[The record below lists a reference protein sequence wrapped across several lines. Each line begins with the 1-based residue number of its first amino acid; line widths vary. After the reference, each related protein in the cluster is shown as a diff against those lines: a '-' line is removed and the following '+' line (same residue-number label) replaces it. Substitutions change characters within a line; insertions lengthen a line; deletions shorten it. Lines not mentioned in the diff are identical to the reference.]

1 MKIAI
6 SSTGPSLDDQID
18 PRFGRCAYFIIID
31 PETMEY
37 ETIPNQNVDATS
49 GAGISA
55 AQLVIDKGATV
66 VLTGNLGPKAANVFN
81 ASKTKAVTN
90 MTGLVGEVVQ
100 RYAGGETLPGQALQ
114 NQAQAPGNMTPGTGA
129 GQGFGGGRG
138 MGGRGSGMGGGCR
151 QNGGSGRGMGRGR
164 CMSGGRF

>member
-6 SSTGPSLDDQID
+6 SSTGSSLDDQID
-18 PRFGRCAYFIIID
+18 PRFGRCTYFILID

-66 VLTGNLGPKAANVFN
+66 VLTGNLGPKAANVFD
-81 ASKTKAVTN
+81 SSGTKIVT
-90 MTGLVGEVVQ
+90 GVSGQVGEAI
-100 RYAGGETLPGQALQ
+100 RLYAQSKDLSRQALP
-114 NQAQAPGNMTPGTGA
+114 NQAQAAGNMAPGMGA

-138 MGGRGSGMGGGCR
+138 MGG
-151 QNGGSGRGMGRGR
+151 GRGR
-164 CMSGGRF
+164 F

>member
-18 PRFGRCAYFIIID
+18 PRFGRCAYFILID

-81 ASKTKAVTN
+81 ASKTKVVTK
-90 MTGLVGEVVQ
+90 MSGLVREVVQ

-114 NQAQAPGNMTPGTGA
+114 NQTQAPGNMTPGTDA
-129 GQGFGGGRG
+129 GQGFGGG
-138 MGGRGSGMGGGCR
+138 GSGMGGGCR

-164 CMSGGRF
+164 CMSGGRGMRSGRF